1 MAWFLRA
8 AHRKMVE
15 EGAKS
20 RELLGKKEPEFE
32 DLEHSQAIHIINN
45 EKACSGENT
54 KGQLFIQSTISA
66 KMLTAWTEGKRDG
79 DRMKKA
85 VRLQAFS

>member
-1 MAWFLRA
+1 MTIWKLD
-8 AHRKMVE
+8 
-15 EGAKS
+15 
-20 RELLGKKEPEFE
+20 
-32 DLEHSQAIHIINN
+32 DLEHSQALHIINH

-66 KMLTAWTEGKRDG
+66 EMLTAWTEGERDG